1 MSWGATAY
9 TPIITYNSPPFG
21 FHEVINPPD
30 FKVCN
35 ENPWLSGERVVR
47 EIQTALKD
55 AQAKR
60 DVHGS
65 LKDYEYGYD
74 EDFKKLAL
82 QDARE
87 CQLRGEGI
95 IENFEVVTNLFSM
108 KNILI
113 LLAVYFAYKYIK
125 N

>member
-9 TPIITYNSPPFG
+9 TPIATYNEPPFG

-35 ENPWLSGERVVR
+35 ENPWISGERVVR
-47 EIQTALKD
+47 EIQNALKD

-65 LKDYEYGYD
+65 RKDYEYGYD

-82 QDARE
+82 QDQRE
-87 CQLRGEGI
+87 CGLQRAGI
-95 IENFEVVTNLFSM
+95 IENFGGFESVFTARNAL
-108 KNILI
+108 ILI
-113 LLAVYFAYKYIK
+113 FIFCVYKIIK
-125 N
+125 K

>member
-1 MSWGATAY
+1 MSWGATAF

-35 ENPWLSGERVVR
+35 ENPWVSGERMKR
-47 EIQTALKD
+47 DIQDTLKD
-55 AQAKR
+55 TQAKR

-65 LKDYEYGYD
+65 RKDYEYGYD

-82 QDARE
+82 QDQYNCNLKDA
-87 CQLRGEGI
+87 GI
-95 IENFEVVTNLFSM
+95 IEGFCGMGSNITTFVIVLIVLYFLF
-108 KNILI
+108 K
-113 LLAVYFAYKYIK
+113 K
-125 N
+125 